1 MNGMEEVLESGSPDR
16 VIEHLRQCRRNGAA
30 VSVEDM
36 RCAQDVVL
44 EKGTPEHWVCFARE
58 FRAPDVGAVLRAVED
73 RGDVDDVQAMRDAV
87 GIGPKRREVL
97 GNRVREYGMLVA
109 ERGSPQ
115 EIRDYLL
122 DIGDVTREMCG
133 AMERRLLEVGDLASC
148 VAFLS
153 VAGRGRLENPEA
165 VARRAMESAGSAP
178 NPLLVHDAKPLLV
191 RAGVPGDE
199 VEEWADRVAPTLSAP
214 GV

>member
-1 MNGMEEVLESGSPDR
+1 MQES
-16 VIEHLRQCRRNGAA
+16 RRSGRPVRAGRPERA
-30 VSVEDM
+30 PCWDM
-36 RCAQDVVL
+36 

-199 VEEWADRVAPTLSAP
+199 VEEWAERVAPTLSAP